1 MKNCAAFDKKLMAE
15 AEAAGGRKYAELCA
29 LAYRQALAAH
39 NWYKLRMVTWYSFP
53 KRISVMVPSN
63 SRSDL
68 SGSSVAS
75 ALQSGTGQSYHE
87 PYLLL

>member
-1 MKNCAAFDKKLMAE
+1 MAE

-39 NWYKLRMVTWYSFP
+39 KLVQARMVTWYSFP
-53 KRISVMVPSN
+53 KRIFSN
-63 SRSDL
+63 GSIGTVDL
-68 SGSSVAS
+68 TYPGAP
-75 ALQSGTGQSYHE
+75 LFCFIIRTGESYHE